1 MTNAS
6 DTFFSAGQGLLY
18 PLNSEAQW
26 VGRWRGGE
34 IVSEPHAEQERD
46 INTREP
52 LFWDPARTQP
62 KMQLVFDV
70 VCNGTGPAAQY
81 GLPTDE
87 RVDAQDDGRRTVYVK
102 GKDKREA
109 IAGQLKD
116 HKRPGLR
123 IGDHYYEC
131 WTGNRQGKLG
141 QARTWAAKLFPGAG
155 QAQQAFFGNEQQHAV
170 PQPAAPGPIANTPV
184 QVAGAWGATPAGPA
198 PHPGPPPQF
207 GGQPAAPPVQ
217 QPQYA
222 QAALPVDWSPP
233 AEPSAPPV
241 PGRQDWGSALRSA
254 PTPPAPPAASGGW
267 PGPGGVP
274 AAVTQAPP
282 ADPWGAAP
290 PAANPYAG

>member
-1 MTNAS
+1 VTNAS
-6 DTFFSAGQGLLY
+6 DTFFSGGQGLLY

-52 LFWDPARTQP
+52 LFWDPAKTQP
-62 KMQLVFDV
+62 KTQLVFDV

-87 RVDAQDDGRRTVYVK
+87 RVDAADDGRRTVYVK
-102 GKDKREA
+102 GKDKKDA
-109 IAGQLKD
+109 IMGQLKE
-116 HKRPGLR
+116 HGRPGLR

-155 QAQQAFFGNEQQHAV
+155 QAQQSFFGNEQQQQHAV
-170 PQPAAPGPIANTPV
+170 PQPAAPGPTANTPV
-184 QVAGAWGATPAGPA
+184 QVAGAWGAAPTGPA

-222 QAALPVDWSPP
+222 PP
-233 AEPSAPPV
+233 GW
-241 PGRQDWGSALRSA
+241 PG
-254 PTPPAPPAASGGW
+254 PTQPAPPA
-267 PGPGGVP
+267 
-274 AAVTQAPP
+274 
-282 ADPWGAAP
+282 DNPWGAAP